1 MTQRSRSSLL
11 AALVLTTAAAMPL
24 AFAAPAK
31 PTDTKPPASVD
42 AAANANANAATPA
55 TPADPTTDPA
65 TPATPAVPAN
75 GMPNVKKSWSEVD
88 GDKDGKLTKAE
99 AAAVPA
105 LSQVFD
111 QADSNADGA
120 LTADEYKNFVAKAK
134 AGGGAPKSA
143 P

>member
-31 PTDTKPPASVD
+31 PTDPKPAASVD
-42 AAANANANAATPA
+42 AAATAATPA

-75 GMPNVKKSWSEVD
+75 GMANAKKSWSEVD